1 MKWQERTAAPLASDL
16 VEEFQLSPLTA
27 KLFSLRGI
35 DNEEKIDYWLHAS
48 ENDLADPF
56 LMHDMDKAVGRINQ
70 ALDEGEKIT
79 IYGDYDADGITATA
93 IMTEMLTIMGLM
105 SITSFLTASRTAM
118 GQV

>member
-35 DNEEKIDYWLHAS
+35 DNKEKIDYWLRAN

-93 IMTEMLTIMGLM
+93 IMTEMLTIMGADVHYF
-105 SITSFLTASRTAM
+105 IP
-118 GQV
+118 